1 MAYDDSI
8 YGLTLDQWHRPGQ
21 TVVVNPIARMS
32 DYGIPSLPASY
43 GALRTYGGLAKG
55 SKMVAVGSTVVLLGG
70 HIGSTTYGAG
80 YPGYAKKR
88 LVGLNGGRE
97 WTAYDFDPPWAWPV
111 VHGAWVIGSR
121 IYVASD
127 NYVVGDHTDPWT
139 GPFIRWPQISQGVG
153 AINMWYSDDL
163 GVTWHNMKTPGIV
176 SVGADNTDPY
186 TNYDLRLQTFP
197 QTAYLDYAYGCCIHK
212 GYFVLV
218 RERGIGYPNGG
229 GTYWVQAFE
238 VFTMPTPEMKTHGPE
253 SRSFRDL
260 GWFLPGGKSYASTG
274 FPDLSSDAY
283 KCPSNILAFDDHILV
298 GNAIQEKNLFGS
310 YHSCPSKKWRMSFS
324 ENMESVSFEEETDET
339 LINQTS
345 FGVCSYRKQSWIY
358 GGGLVT
364 HGSLTDTPM
373 YETGNYGTVAS
384 MTNRMLTSIDGKVWQ
399 EVSYGDSPPAYP
411 TAGFQ
416 NVPVRCRYPSM
427 VFIPG
432 TKEILIGFCW
442 IGHDYYD
449 DTLGYLVN
457 DSVSPRQMQM
467 FMAFMHSSVISF
479 PEVVPVE
486 TPWYNFP
493 LGGSPG
499 SAPDAPG
506 ESGDFTDTGDL
517 FRCLRIDLE
526 NGDLTI
532 GSGYPLVSTLQNSSP
547 TSLSGQIPDKMLAGD
562 KYGYL
567 NKAMVPE
574 APGLGNSSRY
584 TLWTI
589 IAGATETVL
598 PIDVT
603 AKPNAYLQ
611 AHFLTGLPIRVQWTD
626 GSWVE
631 SMIAD
636 NGNDTITLSSA
647 LGFIPAAGTKILIAP
662 MDCAALLN
670 ETRYQ
675 YPARL
680 VQARINVGNYQPDDQ
695 DLLIGIRTA
704 QDRRRFGDFSTA
716 ASLIQTI
723 RQRQLEAGGGVVGI
737 AAKASRSLTYDLRFV
752 PTGGGDLEIGP
763 IILTENIAPGEKG
776 LSQ

>member
-21 TVVVNPIARMS
+21 TVIVDPATHIS
-32 DYGIPSLPASY
+32 DYGVGSRPASY
-43 GALRTYGGLAKG
+43 NDLLTYGQGRAKG
-55 SKMVAVGSTVVLLGG
+55 SRMVAVGSTVVILGG
-70 HIGSTTYGAG
+70 HIGGIQYPNTYWG
-80 YPGYAKKR
+80 YSRKR

-111 VHGAWVIGSR
+111 VHGAWVIGNR

-127 NYVVGDHTDPWT
+127 NYVTTPYLY
-139 GPFIRWPQISQGVG
+139 WPQVSQGPN

-163 GVTWHNMKTPGIV
+163 GATWSNMKTPGIV
-176 SVGADNTDPY
+176 SVGADNTDPD
-186 TNYDLRLQTFP
+186 TNYDLRIQNSP
-197 QTAYLDYAYGCCIHK
+197 NTAYLDYAYGCCIHK
-212 GYFVLV
+212 GYFILV
-218 RERGIGYPNGG
+218 RERGIGYVVHDDVGNHS
-229 GTYWVQAFE
+229 TYWIQAFQ
-238 VFTMPTPEMKTHGPE
+238 VFTMPTPVLNAHGPE
-253 SRSFRDL
+253 TRSFTSL
-260 GWFLPGGKSYASTG
+260 GWFLPGGVGYASLG
-274 FPDLSSDAY
+274 QPALPGSVYSY
-283 KCPSNILAFDDHILV
+283 PSGIVSFEDHILV
-298 GNAIQEKNLFGS
+298 GNAVYDKLVGGT
-310 YHSCPSKKWRMSFS
+310 YHAAHSKKWRMTFS
-324 ENMESVSFEEETDET
+324 GDMKTVSFEAETDET
-339 LINQTS
+339 VVRQAS
-345 FGVCSYRKQSWIY
+345 FGTCSYKKQSWIY
-358 GGGLVT
+358 GGGLGT
-364 HGSLTDTPM
+364 AEEP
-373 YETGNYGTVAS
+373 GNYASVFS
-384 MTNRMLTSIDGKVWQ
+384 MTNRMLASIDGKAWKT
-399 EVSYGDSPPAYP
+399 VSYGDSPPAYP
-411 TAGFQ
+411 VAGFQ

-442 IGHDYYD
+442 IGQDYYD
-449 DTLGYLVN
+449 DTVGRDAPN
-457 DSVSPRQMQM
+457 QMQM
-467 FMAFMHSSVISF
+467 FMAFMHSSAIPF
-479 PEVVPVE
+479 PEVTPVE

-499 SAPDAPG
+499 NAPDAPG